1 MDITHWKAPN
11 IRGACFDIRLWFK
24 VWGFQHTVGCC
35 KVAFDLQIVLDY
47 QQNLWSG
54 LLSKDW
60 RLWDIPV
67 CSHSLLSV
75 TRLHQVWN
83 HLENY
88 WLLLSLMFRITKLLL
103 PCDEHCIDS
112 CFQYY
117 WPLNQS
123 APWAS
128 TLVRSWTGGPR
139 ENIISPGESFRCSL
153 FTVQL
158 WYRAHISLSW
168 PDIKQGLSLR
178 YKTCITPGLSSTC
191 LSQQWRQAK
200 AQQYKLRVCV
210 CNEVMPIRKAF

>member
-24 VWGFQHTVGCC
+24 VWGFQHPARCC
-35 KVAFDLQIVLDY
+35 QVTFDLQIVLDY

-83 HLENY
+83 HLEDY
-88 WLLLSLMFRITKLLL
+88 WLLLSLKLRITKSLL

-117 WPLNQS
+117 WPLSQS

-128 TLVRSWTGGPR
+128 TLVRSWIGGPR

-153 FTVQL
+153 FTFHQL
-158 WYRAHISLSW
+158 WYGVYISLS
-168 PDIKQGLSLR
+168 QSN
-178 YKTCITPGLSSTC
+178 
-191 LSQQWRQAK
+191 
-200 AQQYKLRVCV
+200 V
-210 CNEVMPIRKAF
+210 